1 MTNALP
7 LLLLGGA
14 ALLMMGGKKKKSSGF
29 VAPALPEAPKLNPT
43 QKKEMSGYGNVT
55 RDRMQ
60 WIQRVL
66 LVNGYA
72 PGEPDGK
79 YGAKTQ
85 QAVFEFQEDYG
96 LKPDG
101 KPGSKT
107 QAALKQAEADILGAA
122 PPKGAA
128 PSKPAAKPS
137 STVPSVSGFQIGFNE
152 TLTKYKMGVNWKTG
166 VLDKWLNQQRLYGM
180 LATRYA
186 DDGELWEDAHPHSM
200 SSKDIWNASQL
211 AVVAL
216 AGGAMVV
223 AGGWV
228 ALPMVIAGVTDY
240 GLITWG
246 ALMAASGGLTA
257 GGIGSLSQIWNGP
270 RGRIIEGSAA
280 TAFVEFIRTHK
291 VKVSGGEIPIYALKP
306 TPAVLEFHK
315 QILKYIL
322 KFQSSEF

>member
-1 MTNALP
+1 MNALP
-7 LLLLGGA
+7 ILLLGGA
-14 ALLMMGGKKKKSSGF
+14 ALLMMSGKKKKSGSF
-29 VAPALPEAPKLNPT
+29 AAPALPEAPKLNTT

-96 LKPDG
+96 LKADG

-107 QAALKQAEADILGAA
+107 QDALRQAEADILGAVA
-122 PPKGAA
+122 PPKG
-128 PSKPAAKPS
+128 AAKPS

-186 DDGELWEDAHPHSM
+186 DDGELWEDANPHSM
-200 SSKDIWNASQL
+200 SSKDIWTATAVAVGTL
-211 AVVAL
+211 AMGAFAVST
-216 AGGAMVV
+216 AGAGA
-223 AGGWV
+223 A
-228 ALPMVIAGVTDY
+228 VIAGAADY
-240 GLITWG
+240 GLIQWG
-246 ALMAASGGLTA
+246 FLMAGDVTMVAMGSGK
-257 GGIGSLSQIWNGP
+257 LSDIWNGP
-270 RGRIIEGSAA
+270 RGRVIEGSAA